1 MFTLYREF
9 CRICFIFLLILLQ
22 QKNLQILTRILILL
36 QNVYII
42 ILKFY
47 TEDENEFL
55 GEKYRTF
62 N

>member
-9 CRICFIFLLILLQ
+9 CRTCFIFLLILLQ